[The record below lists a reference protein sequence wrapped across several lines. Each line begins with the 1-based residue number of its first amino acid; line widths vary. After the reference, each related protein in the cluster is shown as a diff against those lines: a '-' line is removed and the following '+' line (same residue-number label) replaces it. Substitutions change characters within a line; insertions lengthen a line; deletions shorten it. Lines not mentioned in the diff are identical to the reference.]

1 MGMTIAELA
10 QRGKAGFTALPRDIL
25 LIAILILSSTASFG
39 LGVLAGRD
47 LAGEGGGVSIS
58 ELPLAASPLGVQTIP
73 KEEPL
78 PAGGQVVGSK
88 NGSKYH
94 LPWCPGAKQI
104 NEANKVWFASKQAA
118 EDAGYTPAG
127 NCKGL

>member
-1 MGMTIAELA
+1 MTIAEVA

-25 LIAILILSSTASFG
+25 VVAILVLCSTASFG
-39 LGVLAGRD
+39 LGLLAGRD
-47 LAGEGGGVSIS
+47 LAGEGGGFSIS
-58 ELPLAASPLGVQTIP
+58 ELPLAASSLGALEETK

-94 LPWCPGAKQI
+94 LPWCSGAKTI
-104 NEANKVWFASKQAA
+104 IEANKVWFASKEVA
-118 EDAGYTPAG
+118 EQAGYTPAG